1 MNKTTKYL
9 LILAAV
15 LVLLI
20 LPHLFTMDYYLHIF
34 VMSEIYAVLALSLAL
49 IVGFSGQV
57 SMGHAAF
64 YGIGAYISAILS
76 TRFGLS
82 FWITFWLSG
91 IAAGIVSYIIGKLVL
106 RLKGHVL
113 AITTAFF
120 CVLVNVIMVN
130 WIPVTNGPM
139 GIAGI
144 PRPTPIDIFGLRI
157 PFETRMHYYYL
168 GLVFVAVVSWFF
180 YRITTSRLG
189 DNLIGVRENEELAK
203 SLGIDTMKN
212 KVFSFA
218 VGGALDGLAGS
229 FYAHYIL
236 FISPVTFT
244 IGESINILVM
254 VIFGGM
260 STLLGPIFG
269 AISLTILP
277 EFLRMAGAL
286 RLVIYGIALVCFI
299 IWLPQGVWGSL
310 KNWWINKKTAVKPE

>member
-1 MNKTTKYL
+1 MNGKLVKISL
-9 LILAAV
+9 AV
-15 LVLLI
+15 LLAVFLYW
-20 LPHLFTMDYYLHIF
+20 LPKMFTMDYYLHIF

-64 YGIGAYISAILS
+64 YGVGAYTSALLS
-76 TRFGLS
+76 TKLGLS
-82 FWITFWLSG
+82 FWSAFWISGLASGLLSYVLG
-91 IAAGIVSYIIGKLVL
+91 RLVL

-120 CVLVNVIMVN
+120 CVLVSVIMNN

-144 PRPTPIDIFGLRI
+144 PRPTPINLFGLSLV
-157 PFETRMHYYYL
+157 FENRTQYYYL
-168 GLVFVAVVSWFF
+168 GLIFVLMVAIFF
-180 YRITTSRLG
+180 YRVVTSRLG
-189 DNLIGVRENEELAK
+189 DNLVAVRENEELAR
-203 SLGIDTMKN
+203 SVGIDTMKN
-212 KVFSFA
+212 KVFAFTA
-218 VGGALDGLAGS
+218 GGAIAGLAGS

-260 STLLGPIFG
+260 STMLGPIFG
-269 AISLTILP
+269 AVLLNVLP
-277 EFLRMAGAL
+277 EFLRMAGSL
-286 RLVIYGIALVCFI
+286 RLVIYGVALVIFI

-310 KNWWINKKTAVKPE
+310 KNWYISKKTTK